1 MRVKL
6 IAACAVTGVLA
17 TAGTAGAKPPPSA
30 GAQPLSPTQAAALI
44 GAPSLVSGSSVT
56 RAVTPEEALAAAARP
71 GATVSVAPG
80 FSLEQAVGLAPAI
93 DRAAASTA
101 SGLRTAGAMAAAT
114 GCAAN
119 VGSWQWGTW
128 PYDQWITDTTY
139 WCAVYGD
146 HITYRSSSV
155 GAGGTLCGVN
165 STGSALISGGIGYTW
180 FVMRSS
186 AVYSCPT
193 VIPWITLHPS
203 HYLDISRNAWGNSAI
218 VGTS

>member
-1 MRVKL
+1 MRMKL
-6 IAACAVTGVLA
+6 LAAGVLA
-17 TAGTAGAKPPPSA
+17 GLLMSAGTAAAKPP
-30 GAQPLSPTQAAALI
+30 GVQPLGPDEAAALI

-56 RAVTPEEALAAAARP
+56 RAVTPEEALAAATRP

-80 FSLEQAVGLAPAI
+80 LSLEQAVGVAPAGN
-93 DRAAASTA
+93 RAGGSTT
-101 SGLRTAGAMAAAT
+101 SGLRGAVATTAGT

-119 VGSWQWGTW
+119 VGSWTWGTW

-155 GAGGTLCGVN
+155 GAGGTLCGTN
-165 STGSALISGGIGYTW
+165 SMGNALISGGIGYSW
-180 FVMRSS
+180 FVIRSS

-203 HYLDISRNAWGNSAI
+203 HYIDISRNAWGNSAI
-218 VGTS
+218 VGTG

>member
-6 IAACAVTGVLA
+6 LVAGVLSGLLTTGGAAFAKAPPADGPRPLPVAEATALAATGV
-17 TAGTAGAKPPPSA
+17 S
-30 GAQPLSPTQAAALI
+30 
-44 GAPSLVSGSSVT
+44 SGSVT
-56 RAVTPEEALAAAARP
+56 RSVSAEEALAAASGP

-80 FSLEQAVGLAPAI
+80 LSLREAVGLGSAGATPGTSPSAT
-93 DRAAASTA
+93 AAAEAA
-101 SGLRTAGAMAAAT
+101 S

-119 VGSWQWGTW
+119 AAWWQWGTW
-128 PYDQWITDTTY
+128 PYEQRITDTTY

-155 GAGGTLCGVN
+155 TGGGTLCSTN
-165 STGSALISGGIGYTW
+165 WTGSALISGGIGYTW

-186 AVYSCPT
+186 AGFACPT

-203 HYLDISRNAWGNSAI
+203 HYLDVSRNAWGNSAI
-218 VGTS
+218 VATG